1 MLLIWLPEADSTTRR
16 ANTERKPVRNKKQ
29 QLKHAMTVQSAHMIT
44 TDYVALSQLGTLSE
58 GLLLNDRTERK
69 LKLIH
74 SLGELMPMHQYTT
87 EYGNTVERPSKY
99 KAVLAGEI
107 EIDVESDEI
116 DFDAEM
122 GKLALGASDSGGN
135 ALKSA
140 TVPLSMK
147 MSSYAAFASGG
158 AAGRRRRRLA
168 ATAAA
173 TSAPSTP
180 TARTQRR
187 GDGRDERGG
196 GGGADA
202 GGGGHA
208 AIASLVERVQDMQ
221 GWFDGVRAEAERER
235 SLREQTSA
243 RLSLMQERVELLY
256 NQMAELQWEN
266 KQLKQRLADVGAA
279 VDDGQA
285 SVDGSVAGSIAPP
298 SVAGSNAPS
307 LARSGDSAWIGGS
320 LLHTPSGRSMEGF
333 SSKALLAADKG
344 PPLHQHL
351 SAIRGLPGRN

>member
-1 MLLIWLPEADSTTRR
+1 MAQMRVEADSARR
-16 ANTERKPVRNKKQ
+16 AKTERKPVRNKKQ

-122 GKLALGASDSGGN
+122 GKLALGASAGSGS
-135 ALKSA
+135 AVKSA

-147 MSSYAAFASGG
+147 MSSYAAFAAGPNG
-158 AAGRRRRRLA
+158 ALA
-168 ATAAA
+168 AAQAN
-173 TSAPSTP
+173 
-180 TARTQRR
+180 
-187 GDGRDERGG
+187 GG
-196 GGGADA
+196 GGG
-202 GGGGHA
+202 GSSGHA
-208 AIASLVERVQDMQ
+208 DGAHANAVAAGTMSEEEAAERMQEEEALHRIASLVERVQDMQ

-279 VDDGQA
+279 VDDGQTSA
-285 SVDGSVAGSIAPP
+285 DGSVAGSIAPP

-307 LARSGDSAWIGGS
+307 LARSGGSRGIGGS
-320 LLHTPSGRSMEGF
+320 LLHTPSGRSMQGF
-333 SSKALLAADKG
+333 SSKDVVASDKG
-344 PPLHQHL
+344 PALHQHL
-351 SAIRGLPGRN
+351 SSIRGGLPGRN